1 VIENFSDP
9 EEEYFSPG
17 DDDISSPP
25 EQEVQRVIFII
36 SYLFADLWN
45 DVVDDIYDNGYNL
58 GGMHF
63 PTEDML
69 YAIRTGLFIPIYSQ
83 GMNEEEAIFFKMWS
97 PLEHKYCDLN
107 EMSIYEL
114 YWFFHFL
121 AREDLE
127 SN

>member
-1 VIENFSDP
+1 MNDNLFDP
-9 EEEYFSPG
+9 EEEYFWPG
-17 DDDISSPP
+17 DDDVSSPP
-25 EQEVQRVIFII
+25 EQEAERVIFII

-45 DVVDDIYDNGYNL
+45 DVIDRIYDEGYSI
-58 GGMHF
+58 GGIF
-63 PTEDML
+63 LPTEDML
-69 YAIRTGLFIPIYSQ
+69 YAVRTGLLLPIYSQ

-107 EMSIYEL
+107 EMSIYEM

-121 AREDLE
+121 VKEDLE